1 MSTDVLVPYKYDMGF
16 SSDYLCSYCL
26 GWVVQRVNGRFYV
39 SENKDSRVSK
49 SYSFDALEE
58 AKSFIQGRD
67 LS

>member
-1 MSTDVLVPYKYDMGF
+1 MSF